1 MDASVP
7 TRKKAPEPVLWFGD
21 CMERM
26 KQIPDG
32 SVDAV
37 INDPPFGVTAN
48 EWDQVLPLDALWA
61 EYDRILKPNGV
72 VVLFACG
79 GQSDEPFLGKLIM
92 SNPKMFRYSM
102 VYPKVN
108 STMGTHARHRPLR
121 IHEDI
126 LVFYRGQCTYNPVM
140 VEKKTRVSVNLGMT
154 GATEERFPTTI
165 LPTFARDIVPTGEG
179 HPTQKPVKLMEW
191 LIKTYTN
198 RFEVVLDNTM
208 GSGTTGV
215 ACVHLDR
222 GFIGI
227 ESDRKYFDLA
237 HKRISRAQ
245 SGVQVEVEQ
254 KHVDLSAL
262 LPPLQK
268 TFDVETFMKFHDKL
282 HEHSSDEGAIYDAL
296 VTLLNRYFKIIHEPS
311 YQVLEVTY
319 DLHADRSNPKSFVTG
334 HVARTEAQIKK
345 RLQKCQVWSDAEN
358 KTISVYDVWS
368 KHRQSEEYGTMI
380 FSPPTA
386 PKDGDQPMENWNTF
400 YSLDA
405 QLRHELGTGA
415 TGTDEGMAVIMNH
428 CSALA
433 GNNADMFNYLLD
445 WLAYPIQTG
454 KKTEVALIVKGKQG
468 CGKNLFFSELVGKR
482 IYGMKYYT
490 EVAGGHQLSAQFNA
504 HLSSKMFLVVDE
516 PNKLS
521 VNQRNLLKNAIT
533 SSKKEVQAK
542 YQDAVIM
549 DDFTNFAFTCNA
561 VPDDLLEYD
570 DRRFFVIQH
579 SGENVQD
586 LEYSTRLV
594 QAIEA
599 CDLNFYYFLL
609 NRKIEVFKPG
619 QAPPQTEIKRS
630 LRYQAIDPVFRYF
643 RHLLDLYQSD
653 SYTWKKYQRVPEFF
667 DDLVKWCKD
676 QRIKPGWKDSLEV
689 RKILQHKFENHTW
702 ESPRKPLGRCIIFPE
717 AAILQ
722 EWLISA
728 DLYYTEN
735 DEIVELEK
743 CQRAQEELNELQASQ
758 TPDPRVVDS
767 DFRAERMSQWLSE
780 AQGSWKEPT
789 TNASISAPKLVS
801 MPTFRSPKP
810 QAESEDTEDSRSIA
824 SSLNRQMDELAGRA
838 TKIHIAESPQSL
850 GLRENE
856 KPLPPQ
862 LDQYGT
868 FNPNPPYAGSL
879 PPSETGF
886 TDYGDYSDLDA
897 MIKVSEEKRR
907 KQRSGDDT
915 WDKE

>member
-1 MDASVP
+1 MDASAP
-7 TRKKAPEPVLWFGD
+7 IRKTAPEPVLWFGD

-48 EWDQVLPLDALWA
+48 EWDTVLPLDDMWV
-61 EYDRILKPNGV
+61 EYRRILKPNGV

-108 STMGTHARHRPLR
+108 STGGTHAHQRPLR

-165 LPTFARDIVPTGEG
+165 LPTFPREIVATGEG
-179 HPTQKPVKLMEW
+179 HPTQKPIKLMEW

-198 RFEVVLDNTM
+198 RFDVVLDNTM
-208 GSGTTGV
+208 GSGTTGAAAV
-215 ACVHLDR
+215 QLER

-227 ESDRKYFDLA
+227 EADRKYFEQA

-245 SGVQVEVEQ
+245 SGLKAEVEQ
-254 KHVDLSAL
+254 KYVDLSTL

-268 TFDVETFMKFHDKL
+268 TFDVESFMKCHDNL

-296 VTLLNRYFKIIHEPS
+296 VMLLNRYFKIIHEPS
-311 YQVLEVTY
+311 YLVLEVTY
-319 DLHADRSNPKSFVTG
+319 DLHADRSNQKSLVTG

-358 KTISVYDVWS
+358 KTVPVYDVWS

-415 TGTDEGMAVIMNH
+415 TGTDAGMAVIMNH
-428 CSALA
+428 CRSLA
-433 GNNADMFNYLLD
+433 GNNEEMFNYLLD

-468 CGKNLFFSELVGKR
+468 CGKGLFFSELVGKR

-549 DDFTNFAFTCNA
+549 DDFTTFAFTCNA

-599 CDLNFYYFLL
+599 CDLNFYYFLR
-609 NRKIEVFKPG
+609 NRKIKYFKPG

-643 RHLLDLYQSD
+643 RHLLDAHEVDPS
-653 SYTWKKYQRVPEFF
+653 SWKKHQRVPEFF
-667 DDLVKWCKD
+667 DALVKWCKD

-702 ESPRKPLGRCIIFPE
+702 ESPRKPLGRCIIFPDP
-717 AAILQ
+717 AILQ
-722 EWLISA
+722 GWLISA
-728 DLYYTEN
+728 DLWYTEA
-735 DEIVELEK
+735 EEVVEEEN
-743 CQRAQEELNELQASQ
+743 CQGAQETLTELQASQ
-758 TPDPRVVDS
+758 SPEPMAVDS
-767 DFRAERMSQWLSE
+767 DFKADRMSQWLSE
-780 AQGSWKEPT
+780 AQGSWKEPSAT
-789 TNASISAPKLVS
+789 ASISAPKLAS

-810 QAESEDTEDSRSIA
+810 EVESEDTEDSRSIA
-824 SSLNRQMDELAGRA
+824 SSLNRKMDELAGRA
-838 TKIHIAESPQSL
+838 DKIHIADSPKSL

-856 KPLPPQ
+856 KPLPPH
-862 LDQYGT
+862 LDQYGSFT
-868 FNPNPPYAGSL
+868 GRYAGSL
-879 PPSETGF
+879 PPSETGL
-886 TDYGDYSDLDA
+886 TDYGDYTDLDA
-897 MIKVSEEKRR
+897 MIKINEEKQR
-907 KQRSGDDT
+907 KQRSGDDK